1 MKYGR
6 QKESNR
12 SEKTKLFFNYRY
24 ILYSNITGLYHVVY
38 AILNDIMAAF
48 FTKVRKP
55 GGWDKCVG
63 PFGNSDA
70 DEYGISV
77 KECQNTCYARLEK
90 SGSK

>member
-1 MKYGR
+1 MGDKKRATEVRRPNCFLIIG
-6 QKESNR
+6 
-12 SEKTKLFFNYRY
+12 
-24 ILYSNITGLYHVVY
+24 IYSNITGLYHVVY
-38 AILNDIMAAF
+38 TILNDIMAAFF

-77 KECQNTCYARLEK
+77 KACQNTCYARLEK